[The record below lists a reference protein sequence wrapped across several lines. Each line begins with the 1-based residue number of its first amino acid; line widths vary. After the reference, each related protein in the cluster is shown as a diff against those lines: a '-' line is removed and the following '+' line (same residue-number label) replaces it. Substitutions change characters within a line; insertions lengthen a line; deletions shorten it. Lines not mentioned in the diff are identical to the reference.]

1 MPFDE
6 RTEALASGRRQVL
19 NAAGIGSPVVWLH
32 GLGGVEPN
40 DPLLAALAREHRV
53 IAPLPPGFRD
63 LEELEGLA
71 TFHDLALHYDDLLEA
86 LRLESVTLV
95 GHSFGAMTAAE
106 VAAHF
111 PRRVSALVL
120 LSAL

>member
-19 NAAGIGSPVVWLH
+19 NAAGSGSPVVWLH
-32 GLGGVEPN
+32 GLGGVEPD

-53 IAPLPPGFRD
+53 IAPLAPGVRD

-71 TFHDLALHYDDLLEA
+71 PFHMVAWDRPIET
-86 LRLESVTLV
+86 VTAVRDFIAKTERSLP
-95 GHSFGAMTAAE
+95 GPPA
-106 VAAHF
+106 
-111 PRRVSALVL
+111 
-120 LSAL
+120 